1 MSNRLLG
8 SGTGRAAMLAAGAAL
23 LAVALVASPFAD
35 GSARH
40 SRKAKTGTVY
50 IKLRSNGLPHFVP
63 PKTVREGDTLRI
75 VNKTNPKAIGPHTFS
90 LVTRKSFPRTKPE
103 RQECFTPEHI
113 CLAVAKWHGVK
124 GNGPPTENPAA
135 AGRPGWSTLGNLKR
149 KGDSWFTG
157 VKPNASFGQTVSIN
171 TSKGPR
177 RLFFMCVIHP
187 WMHGSIKVLP

>member
-75 VNKTNPKAIGPHTFS
+75 VNKTIPQQIGPHTFS

-124 GNGPPTENPAA
+124 GNGPLTENPAKAGPA
-135 AGRPGWSTLGNLKR
+135 ARSTPRQMVRHGNRCLGFFHIMRPPLMLHSPVSHR
-149 KGDSWFTG
+149 PFGD
-157 VKPNASFGQTVSIN
+157 AI
-171 TSKGPR
+171 
-177 RLFFMCVIHP
+177 
-187 WMHGSIKVLP
+187 